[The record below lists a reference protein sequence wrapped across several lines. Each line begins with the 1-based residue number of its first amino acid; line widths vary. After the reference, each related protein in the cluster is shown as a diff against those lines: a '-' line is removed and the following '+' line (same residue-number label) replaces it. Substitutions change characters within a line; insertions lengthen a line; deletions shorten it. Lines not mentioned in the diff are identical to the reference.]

1 MSPSAERPDFP
12 EDAASAE
19 WAQAEDR
26 RDPLAWCRKA
36 FELPTD
42 ASGVPHAYL
51 AGNSLGLM
59 PRAAR
64 DDIETIL
71 CEWGGRGVEGH
82 MQGPAPW
89 YNYHAPLLAP
99 MAKLVG
105 ALPHEVAVMNSLTV
119 NLHLMLT
126 SFYRPEGRRWK
137 ILIEAGAFP
146 SDRYAVAT
154 HLATRGLDPAAGL
167 LEAAP
172 RPGEALLRTEDL
184 EALLDQRGRE
194 IAVVLLPG
202 VQYYT
207 GQLLD
212 LPRIAE
218 AARRAGAVVGFDLA
232 HAAGNVEL
240 ALHDWG
246 ADFAVWC
253 SYKYLNA
260 GPGAV
265 AGCFIHERHA
275 LDLLVPR
282 FGGWWG
288 NDPATRFQMDEQ
300 HDFIPAPGAGGWQL
314 SNPPVLAM
322 APLIASLALFDRAGM
337 GALRARS
344 LRLTGY
350 LEHLLADLPADRI
363 ERVTPA
369 EPSARGCQLSWRIPS
384 RAARVAEAL
393 ATRGVIGD
401 FRAPDVI
408 RLAPAPLYNSFA
420 DVRRAAFIMREIVA
434 AP

>member
-1 MSPSAERPDFP
+1 MHG
-12 EDAASAE
+12 
-19 WAQAEDR
+19 Q
-26 RDPLAWCRKA
+26 
-36 FELPTD
+36 
-42 ASGVPHAYL
+42 
-51 AGNSLGLM
+51 
-59 PRAAR
+59 
-64 DDIETIL
+64 
-71 CEWGGRGVEGH
+71 
-82 MQGPAPW
+82 APW

-99 MAKLVG
+99 MARLVG

-126 SFYRPEGRRWK
+126 SFYRPEGRRRK

-154 HLATRGLDPAAGL
+154 HLATRGLDPAAGI
-167 LEAAP
+167 LEVAP

-194 IAVVLLPG
+194 VAVVLLPG

-212 LPRIAE
+212 LPRLAE
-218 AARRAGAVVGFDLA
+218 AAHRAGAVAGFDLA

-275 LDLLVPR
+275 LDPLVPR

-300 HDFIPAPGAGGWQL
+300 HDFVPVPGAGGWQL

-337 GALRARS
+337 SALRARS

-350 LEHLLADLPADRI
+350 LEHLLADLPGDRI

-369 EPSARGCQLSWRIPS
+369 DPLGRGCQLSWRIPG

-408 RLAPAPLYNSFA
+408 RLAPAPLYNSMS
-420 DVRRAAFIMREIVA
+420 DVRRAAFIVREFVA